1 MDDMTGKDAKRADA
15 DTKFCS
21 DCGATIS
28 RRAEICPQCGVRQI
42 AAVAAGSG
50 TGKVV
55 KGCLVAVVVGFVF
68 VVVIGILAAIAIPK
82 FANTKEKAYVAAMKS
97 DLRNLATYEE
107 QYAAHNGGVYF
118 SGTATS
124 AAPLN
129 GFSPMQNET
138 LTATATRDPNA
149 WAATAQHS
157 QTAVRCSFAEGV
169 ISCAR

>member
-1 MDDMTGKDAKRADA
+1 MDDMTGKDVKRGDV

-21 DCGATIS
+21 DCGVTIS

-42 AAVAAGSG
+42 AAVAAKSSSG
-50 TGKVV
+50 GIV
-55 KGCLVAVVVGFVF
+55 KGCLIVVVVGFVF

-82 FANTKEKAYVAAMKS
+82 FAGTKEKAYVAAMKS

-107 QYAAHNGGVYF
+107 QYAADNSGAYF

-124 AAPLN
+124 AAALN

-138 LTATATRDPNA
+138 VIATATRDPNS
-149 WAATAQHS
+149 WSATAEHS

-169 ISCAR
+169 IRCGP